1 MAACLKNPIRAKKKS
16 PDLFSFLLVFAFIT
30 TSCLSLQKKEM
41 ASSSDTIVLF
51 YLKKSPETP
60 LFLEPDTW
68 LPIASTVLTGAAL
81 DATDK
86 TEFISR
92 WQKLFKFTGIP
103 ETGVI
108 SRDPVRILTEEETAQ
123 LGELL
128 FKAEADIPDGLPHA
142 YQVII
147 KREDPIRPGLRIRR
161 TVFYIRNRAD
171 GLILEFSEIG
181 QVLDFQTPYS
191 FREWTLVPVMKPETS
206 TRNAIY
212 LPEIRP
218 EGLDFLVFPSGQ
230 TQEANRISVKPGF
243 WTSQVL
249 KDTTN
254 EPKKS
259 YPKTVEDRLKTLK
272 ELLDKKLISKPEYE
286 KKKAEIL
293 KDL

>member
-1 MAACLKNPIRAKKKS
+1 MAACLKNPIRAKKKN
-16 PDLFSFLLVFAFIT
+16 PNLFSFLLVFSFIT
-30 TSCLSLQKKEM
+30 ISCISSQKKEM
-41 ASSSDTIVLF
+41 ASSSETIVLF
-51 YLKKSPETP
+51 YLKKGPETP

-68 LPIASTVLTGAAL
+68 LPIASSVLTGAPI
-81 DATDK
+81 DSTDK
-86 TEFISR
+86 TEFVTR
-92 WQKLFKFTGIP
+92 WQKLFKFAGIP
-103 ETGVI
+103 EPGVI
-108 SRDPVRILTEEETAQ
+108 SRDPIRVLTEEETAQ

-128 FKAEADIPDGLPHA
+128 FKAEADISDGLPHA

-191 FREWTLVPVMKPETS
+191 FREWTLVPVSKPDPS
-206 TRNAIY
+206 TRNSIY

-218 EGLDFLVFPSGQ
+218 EGLDFLSPLPGQ
-230 TQEANRISVKPGF
+230 AEETNRICVKTGF
-243 WTSQVL
+243 WTSQIL
-249 KDTTN
+249 KDTAS
-254 EPKKS
+254 EPKKF
-259 YPKTVEDRLKTLK
+259 PKSVEDRLKTLK